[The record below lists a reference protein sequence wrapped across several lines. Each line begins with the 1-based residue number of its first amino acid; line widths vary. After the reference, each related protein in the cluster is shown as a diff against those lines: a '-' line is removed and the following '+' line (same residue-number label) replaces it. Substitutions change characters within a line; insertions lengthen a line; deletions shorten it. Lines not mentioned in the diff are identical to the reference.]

1 MKSRRNFLKQS
12 GIAIGA
18 MMAGDAACLTGRDAS
33 YLTTGRDEANPVS
46 TGHATV
52 ETHTFSNGITLELKT
67 ENGFFCGIGEIKC
80 NGIVLRSGRRPM
92 FVEITTPDGI
102 RFKDYTLKGKEISD
116 SQIRLTFTMQQTATE
131 LMEWM
136 LHTVRNRRN
145 LGDWTE
151 SPQPAADTELQLIIQ
166 PLTKDIG
173 GETWHGFTY
182 QYLYRSEKYPI
193 YRILDR
199 STWEIGG
206 NIIGNEFWC
215 RSGVVPSL
223 IKFEDTQQ
231 FYSNEWYLPGI
242 ENPNI
247 FQFHPLQTTLQG
259 FTFTASPE
267 GTLLTWPNEVAHVNS
282 LFEKQAGKNEM
293 AHFNEHCGD
302 LVYHFDTSPVEVLF
316 RKGNTNHIEKANIY
330 EHCKELVYETLHR
343 KAGLRRERVTSYGV
357 IEEWGLPDMDK
368 YTMEGLPKL
377 IEAGMKTVFLPN
389 ECENAMNVYGVS
401 NMCCNVDYK
410 IAETVGE
417 DKMRAFCAKAR
428 ENGVVV
434 EMWGNTAISSLTE
447 MFSYREQGS
456 KNRLHRIPVEGSIM
470 EVVQKAKM
478 PWIRNASNAIEAD
491 HYTPRFCALNIRD
504 PDIYKYWM
512 DCWKNL
518 HDDIGI
524 DGIFLDSSFNMTS
537 NKFHYVQNM
546 QTRRI
551 GGATLDQKENLGFFR
566 PQEEPP
572 KGIFSQY
579 LAHINMIR
587 DMQQMGYIYCGE
599 DIGVFGVHRS
609 GPGVDM
615 RFNCMHIWTDCLA
628 EFNTDLITK
637 AGFDPVDILFKGIA
651 YRMIWF
657 VHWNPR
663 TGELVTQPG
672 GRTKFPQFN
681 FFKIF
686 NEVEKYMFNR
696 QILENEKGVVYHH
709 DGKTVVWAFADF
721 DFPLKSRPKV
731 KNMETRQV
739 IQTNIL
745 KAKKNNIYLASS

>member
-18 MMAGDAACLTGRDAS
+18 MMTQSSFGNITVPSEQAS
-33 YLTTGRDEANPVS
+33 Q
-46 TGHATV
+46 ATS
-52 ETHTFSNGITLELKT
+52 ETCSFPNGINLELKS
-67 ENGFFCGIGEIKC
+67 EKSFFRGIGEVKC
-80 NGIVLRSGRRPM
+80 GDILLRSGRRPM

-102 RFKDYTLKGKEISD
+102 RFMDYTVKNKEFSD
-116 SQIRLTFTMQQTATE
+116 NQIKLTFSMQQTTTE

-151 SPQPAADTELQLIIQ
+151 SPQPAADTELQLIIK
-166 PLTKDIG
+166 PLTREID
-173 GETWHGFTY
+173 GEKWTGFTY
-182 QYLYRSEKYPI
+182 QYLYQSKKYPI

-199 STWEIGG
+199 ATWEIGG
-206 NIIGNEFWC
+206 NIIGNEFWN
-215 RSGVVPSL
+215 RNGVVPSL
-223 IKFEDTQQ
+223 IKFNDSQQ
-231 FYSNEWYLPGI
+231 FYSGEWYLPGI

-267 GTLLTWPNEVAHVNS
+267 GVLLTWSNEVAHVNS
-282 LFEKQAGKNEM
+282 LFEKQTGKNEM
-293 AHFNEHCGD
+293 AHYHEHCGD
-302 LVYHFDTSPVEVLF
+302 LVHNFATSPVEVLF
-316 RKGNTNHIEKANIY
+316 RKGNTNHVEKANIY
-330 EHCKELVYETLHR
+330 ESCKETVYETLHQ
-343 KAGLRRERVTSYGV
+343 KAGLRRERVSSYGV
-357 IEEWGLPDMDK
+357 IEEWGIPDMNK
-368 YTMEGLPKL
+368 YIDEGLPKL
-377 IEAGMKTVFLPN
+377 VEAGMKTVFLPN

-447 MFSYREQGS
+447 MFSYREQGATD
-456 KNRLHRIPVEGSIM
+456 RLKRLAVEGSIM
-470 EVVQKAKM
+470 EVVNKAKM

-491 HYTPRFCALNIRD
+491 HYTPRFCALNMRD

-512 DCWKNL
+512 DCWKKL

-524 DGIFLDSSFNMTS
+524 TGIFLDSSFNMTS
-537 NKFHYVQNM
+537 NKFHHVQNM
-546 QTRRI
+546 ETKRI

-566 PQEEPP
+566 PREEPL

-579 LAHINMIR
+579 RAHIDMIR
-587 DMQQMGYIYCGE
+587 DMQKMGYIYCGE

-609 GPGVDM
+609 GPCVDM
-615 RFNCMHIWTDCLA
+615 RFDCMHIWTDCIA
-628 EFNTDLITK
+628 DFDIDLIKK
-637 AGFDPVDILFKGIA
+637 AGYNPVDILFKGIA
-651 YRMIWF
+651 YRMMWF
-657 VHWNPR
+657 VHWNPN

-672 GRTKFPQFN
+672 GKTKFPQFT

-696 QILENEKGVVYHH
+696 RILDDEKGVVYHH
-709 DGKTVVWAFADF
+709 DGKTVLWAFTDF
-721 DFPLKSRPKV
+721 DYPIKLKQIV
-731 KNMETRQV
+731 KNMETKKLTK
-739 IQTNIL
+739 TNII
-745 KAKKNNIYLASS
+745 KAKKNNVYLIG